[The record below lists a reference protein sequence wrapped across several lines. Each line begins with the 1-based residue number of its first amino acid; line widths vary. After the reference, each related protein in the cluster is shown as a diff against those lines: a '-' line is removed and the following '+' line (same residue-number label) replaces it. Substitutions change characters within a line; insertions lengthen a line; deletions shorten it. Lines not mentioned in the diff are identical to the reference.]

1 MQSSQCTKLSYN
13 VPFSWFARFRQ
24 VSYDSELHWCWVKHV
39 AAPVTKPVTVK
50 CIIST

>member
-1 MQSSQCTKLSYN
+1 MIHDSAST
-13 VPFSWFARFRQ
+13 PDFRQ
-24 VSYDSELHWCWVKHV
+24 VSYDSELHWCWVKLV